1 MRQFAETG
9 VVAIDLANTWDE
21 WLDDPERLPDMAA
34 LARFCQE
41 LGEPAGAPTDADL
54 DAVRRVRTRLRDVL
68 AHDTPELRTS
78 ALARWSA
85 ELPIAA
91 TVEDHDGTP
100 RLHLAADPG
109 GGRAPLAARLAVRAV
124 ADLLDL
130 ASSGDWDRLRL
141 CAARPCRDAF
151 VDRSRPGRRQ
161 FCSTRC
167 ANRAHAAASRA
178 RHRI

>member
-9 VVAIDLANTWDE
+9 VVALDLANTWDA
-21 WLDDPERLPDMAA
+21 WLDDPERLPDVAA
-34 LARFCQE
+34 LARFCHE
-41 LGEPAGAPTDADL
+41 LGEPAMLTAADL

-68 AHDTPELRTS
+68 AHDTPELRTR

-85 ELPIAA
+85 ELPITA

-100 RLHLAADPG
+100 RLHLIADPER
-109 GGRAPLAARLAVRAV
+109 GRAPLAARLAVRAV

-130 ASSGDWDRLRL
+130 AASGDWDRLRL
-141 CAARPCRDAF
+141 CAARPCQDAF

-178 RHRI
+178 RHRA